1 MTELTAKFYR
11 IPTGNKLK
19 PFTFV
24 VGGRGIG
31 KSYSAVDTCITQYP
45 GAFLYLRNTEVQLKE
60 SCGAFGN
67 PFKRWSRD
75 HNRDIFMK
83 MQGDHAIVYE
93 NTGTDED
100 TEKVLR
106 GYGCALSTFSNLR
119 SVDLSDVNFV
129 LFDEFIENRSLSFDQ
144 FDAFQHFYETVNRNR
159 ELFGEP
165 PLYCVLLSNAQR
177 LGNPI
182 LRGYDLI
189 PIIEGMQR
197 TGQKV
202 ATVGNK
208 RIELPFSEISELKK
222 NTALYSDGSDKFK
235 DQALNN
241 NFSNDSFSG
250 VKKVNLMEYT
260 PVCSIDGIYIYKNKA
275 GVNFYACSTPAKGVH
290 EYRSKDHMIVFQRL
304 YGIKLKLAYGAD
316 QLLFSDYSTKVDLM
330 TILNML
336 Y

>member
-1 MTELTAKFYR
+1 MTNLTDKFYR
-11 IPTGNKLK
+11 IPTGDKLK

-31 KSYSAVDTCITQYP
+31 KSYSCIDTCITKYP
-45 GAFLYLRNTEVQLKE
+45 HAFLYLRNTEVQLRE
-60 SCGAFGN
+60 SCGSFGN
-67 PFKRWSRD
+67 PFKRWGRD

-83 MQGDHAIVYE
+83 MQGDHAVVYE
-93 NTGTDED
+93 VKGSGED
-100 TEKVLR
+100 SEKIEI
-106 GYGCALSTFSNLR
+106 GYGAALSTFENLR
-119 SVDLSDVNFV
+119 SIDLSDVKFIM
-129 LFDEFIENRSLSFDQ
+129 FEEFIEKRTLSFDQ
-144 FDAFQHFYETVNRNR
+144 FDAIQQCYETVNRNR
-159 ELFGEP
+159 ELFGED
-165 PLYCVLLSNAQR
+165 PLYIVLLSNAQR

-189 PIIEGMQR
+189 PVIEGMQR
-197 TGQKV
+197 TGQRV

-208 RIELPFSEISELKK
+208 RIELPFSEISEMKRS
-222 NTALYSDGSDKFK
+222 TALYADGSEKFIE
-235 DQALNN
+235 QAINN
-241 NFSNDSFSG
+241 NFSNDSFAG

-260 PVCSIDGIYIYKNKA
+260 PVCAIDGIYIYRNKA

-290 EYRSKDHMIVFQRL
+290 EYRSKDHMIIFQRL
-304 YGIKLKLAYGAD
+304 YGIKLKLAYGVD